1 MMNANETY
9 SALLKS
15 ELAELPVHRTC
26 CRRALFVGLLY
37 CRTPEETGVAAELSE
52 KLARELKT
60 DIADCGDGRL
70 VSLVKCENCAGVL
83 IRGLFISVGM
93 MSDPETG
100 YRLEF
105 PLPSE
110 DLADEVGAL
119 LSGVGLEPKK
129 ASRRGKTVLYYKESS
144 SIEDMLGIIG
154 AKKAA
159 FELMNIKIERELR
172 NNANRQTNCDAA
184 NISKTVSASE
194 QQIDAIEYLRKN
206 GLFDMLPEDLRR
218 TALLRVENSDA
229 SLSALVKLHDEH
241 ISRSGV
247 NHRLARITS
256 IAAEE
261 REKARD

>member
-1 MMNANETY
+1 MNVNETY

-15 ELAELPVHRTC
+15 ELAELQTHRIC
-26 CRRALFVGLLY
+26 CRRALLAGLLY
-37 CRTPEETGVAAELSE
+37 CRMPEETGVAAELSE
-52 KLARELKT
+52 KLSRELKT

-70 VSLVKCENCAGVL
+70 ISLVKCEGCAGAL
-83 IRGLFISVGM
+83 IRGLFISIGM
-93 MSDPETG
+93 MSDPETE

-110 DLADEVGAL
+110 DLAEEV
-119 LSGVGLEPKK
+119 SGLFSDVGLEPKRT
-129 ASRRGKTVLYYKESS
+129 SRRGKTVLYYKESG

-159 FELMNIKIERELR
+159 FGLMNIKIKRELR

-184 NISKTVSASE
+184 NILKTVSASK
-194 QQIDAIEYLRKN
+194 QQIDAIGYLREN

-218 TALLRVENSDA
+218 TALLRLENSDA
-229 SLSALVKLHDEH
+229 SLSALVKLHNES

-247 NHRLARITS
+247 NHRLARIVS

-261 REKARD
+261 MEKAED

>member
-1 MMNANETY
+1 MNANETY

-26 CRRALFVGLLY
+26 CRRALFAGLLY
-37 CRTPEETGVAAELSE
+37 CKTPEETGVAAELSE

-70 VSLVKCENCAGVL
+70 VSLVKCENCAGAL

-110 DLADEVGAL
+110 DLSDEVGAL
-119 LSGVGLEPKK
+119 LSDVGLEPKK

-218 TALLRVENSDA
+218 TALLRLENSDA

-256 IAAEE
+256 IAEE
-261 REKARD
+261 AREKARD

>member
-26 CRRALFVGLLY
+26 CRRALFAGLLY
-37 CRTPEETGVAAELSE
+37 CKTPEETGVAAELSE

-70 VSLVKCENCAGVL
+70 VSLVKCENCAGAL

-129 ASRRGKTVLYYKESS
+129 ASRRGKTVLYYKESG

-218 TALLRVENSDA
+218 TALLRLENSDA

-256 IAAEE
+256 IAEE
-261 REKARD
+261 AREKARD

>member
-15 ELAELPVHRTC
+15 ELAELQVHRTC
-26 CRRALFVGLLY
+26 CRRALFAGLLY
-37 CRTPEETGVAAELSE
+37 CKTPEETGVAAELSE

-70 VSLVKCENCAGVL
+70 ASLVKCENCAGAL

-119 LSGVGLEPKK
+119 LSDVGLEPKK
-129 ASRRGKTVLYYKESS
+129 ASRRGKTVLYYKESG

-218 TALLRVENSDA
+218 TALLRLENSDA

-256 IAAEE
+256 IAEE
-261 REKARD
+261 AREKARD

>member
-1 MMNANETY
+1 MNANETY

-26 CRRALFVGLLY
+26 CRRALFAGLLY
-37 CRTPEETGVAAELSE
+37 CKTPEETGVAAELSE

-218 TALLRVENSDA
+218 TALLRLENSDA

>member
-1 MMNANETY
+1 MNANETY

-15 ELAELPVHRTC
+15 ELAELQVHRTC
-26 CRRALFVGLLY
+26 CRRALFAGLLY
-37 CRTPEETGVAAELSE
+37 CKTPEETGVAAELSE

-70 VSLVKCENCAGVL
+70 VSLVKCENCAGAL

-110 DLADEVGAL
+110 DLSDEVGAL

-129 ASRRGKTVLYYKESS
+129 ASRRGKKVLYYKESG

-218 TALLRVENSDA
+218 TALLRLENSDA

-256 IAAEE
+256 IAEEE

>member
-1 MMNANETY
+1 MNANETY

-26 CRRALFVGLLY
+26 CRRALFAGLLY
-37 CRTPEETGVAAELSE
+37 CKTPEETGVAAELSE

-70 VSLVKCENCAGVL
+70 VSLVKCENCAGAL

-110 DLADEVGAL
+110 DLSDEVGAL

-129 ASRRGKTVLYYKESS
+129 ASRRGKKVLYYKESG

-218 TALLRVENSDA
+218 TALLRLENSDA

-256 IAAEE
+256 IAEE
-261 REKARD
+261 AREKARD